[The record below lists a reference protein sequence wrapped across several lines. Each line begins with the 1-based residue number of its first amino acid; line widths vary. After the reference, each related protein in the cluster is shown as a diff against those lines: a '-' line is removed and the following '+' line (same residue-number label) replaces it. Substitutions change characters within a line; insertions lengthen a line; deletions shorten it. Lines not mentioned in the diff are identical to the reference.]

1 MYELRPRATELLRQM
16 PGKRL
21 YDEARRKGMT
31 LSAFVESE
39 DPSDA
44 NEQRMGLDAFSRM
57 LMAAQIVTR
66 GDPDGG
72 FSADSL
78 DAFTS
83 KSDDGEISAE
93 QRTAL
98 FSEWAARQWRIGQG
112 QGKRATAQFLSTDF
126 VPGTPQRP
134 YADSPTMRQNLV
146 QPAIPLSEIV
156 AVTTPIK
163 GDTYRPLRLTE
174 PSAAD
179 LRKYR
184 VAETAEL
191 PRTKITSSND
201 VIRLR
206 KFGRAI
212 EASYEVLRR
221 APIDHIAILIQRIG
235 VQSQIDQVA
244 AALDVMVN
252 GDGNANTAATN
263 YNLTALDSA
272 ASAGTMTAKAYAA
285 FKMKFQNPYVL
296 TTALVREDV
305 GLQLLMLSL
314 GNANIL
320 LQVAGF
326 AGQFEPI
333 NTNLRDGVRLG
344 VTSDAPSLKI
354 VGFDGRFAIERVIET
369 GSNIN
374 EAERWI
380 LRQVEVLTMS
390 ENEGYAVWDPNAAKT
405 LNVNA

>member
-1 MYELRPRATELLRQM
+1 MYELKPRAAELLRQM
-16 PGKRL
+16 PGNNL
-21 YDEARRKGMT
+21 YDEAKRRGMT
-31 LSAFVESE
+31 LTAFAERE
-39 DPSDA
+39 DPSDP
-44 NEQRMGLDAFSRM
+44 EERRMGLDAFSRM
-57 LMAAQIVTR
+57 VMASGLVTR

-72 FSADSL
+72 FCADSL
-78 DAFTS
+78 DAFTQPS
-83 KSDDGEISAE
+83 PDGQFSA
-93 QRTAL
+93 QHRTAL
-98 FSEWAARQWRIGQG
+98 FAEWAARQWRIGQG
-112 QGKRATAQFLSTDF
+112 QGQRATAQFLSTDF
-126 VPGTPQRP
+126 VAGTPQRP
-134 YADSPTMRQNLV
+134 YADSPTMRMQQV
-146 QPAIPLSEIV
+146 QPAIPLSEVV
-156 AVTTPIK
+156 AITTPIK
-163 GDTYRPLRLTE
+163 GDTYRPLRLVE

-191 PRTKITSSND
+191 PRTKIASSND

-221 APIDHIAILIQRIG
+221 APIDHIAILIQKIG

-244 AALDVMVN
+244 AAIDVMMN

-263 YNLTALDSA
+263 YNLTTLDSA
-272 ASAGTMTAKAYAA
+272 ASAGTMTAKGYAA
-285 FKMKFQNPYVL
+285 FKLKFQNPYVMS
-296 TTALVREDV
+296 TALVREDV

-354 VGFDGRFAIERVIET
+354 LGFDSRFAIERVVET

-390 ENEGYAVWDPNAAKT
+390 ENEGYAVWDANATKT

>member
-1 MYELRPRATELLRQM
+1 MKVGELRPRAQELLRQM
-16 PGKRL
+16 SEAKGKRL
-21 YDEARRKGMT
+21 YDEAKRHGMT
-31 LSAFVESE
+31 LSAFVEME
-39 DPSDA
+39 DPSDPA
-44 NEQRMGLDAFSRM
+44 ERHAGSDAFSRM
-57 LMAAQIVTR
+57 LMAASLVTV
-66 GDPDGG
+66 GDPHGQ
-72 FSADSL
+72 FSADPL
-78 DAFTS
+78 EKF
-83 KSDDGEISAE
+83 DGNDELRAM
-93 QRTAL
+93 
-98 FSEWAARQWRIGQG
+98 FPEWAARQWRKGQG
-112 QGKRATAQFLSTDF
+112 VGVRAAAQFLSTDY

-134 YADSPTMRQNLV
+134 NVDSPTMRMQQV
-146 QPAIPLSEIV
+146 QPAIPLTEVV
-156 AVTTPIK
+156 AVTTPIQ
-163 GDTYRPLRLTE
+163 GDTYRPLRLVE

-191 PRTKITSSND
+191 PRTKIASSND
-201 VIRLR
+201 VIRLK

-212 EASYEVLRR
+212 EASYEVLRL
-221 APIDHIAILIQRIG
+221 APIDHIAILIQKIG

-252 GDGNANTAATN
+252 GDGNSNTAATN
-263 YNLTALDSA
+263 YNLTTLDSA
-272 ASAGTMTAKAYAA
+272 AVAGTMTAKGYAA
-285 FKMKFQNPYVL
+285 FKMKFANPYL
-296 TTALVREDV
+296 MTTALVKEDV

-320 LQVAGF
+320 LSVAGF

-344 VTSDAPSLKI
+344 VTSDAPTLKI
-354 VGFDGRFAIERVIET
+354 VGFDSRFAIERVVQI

-390 ENEGYAVWDPNAAKT
+390 ENEGYAVWDPYATKT